1 MKENVTQY
9 TDLGKD
15 VGIRTLDA
23 ASAIVFVNHWTTVYV
38 PITKL
43 FYLLRSIHT
52 LYECDEKITNAISIK
67 YTQKYMNKSV
77 KLQCNPS
84 LQYLGPYTVLYWK
97 LQHRKMLCLLHCIA
111 YTVHILGKDRQR
123 DIDSEWNVTR
133 FEPET
138 ASTSAAWV
146 ANQLSAIFPSKKH
159 K

>member
-1 MKENVTQY
+1 M
-9 TDLGKD
+9 GKD

-23 ASAIVFVNHWTTVYV
+23 ASATVFVNHWTTAYV

-97 LQHRKMLCLLHCIA
+97 FQYRKMLCLLHFIA
-111 YTVHILGKDRQR
+111 YTVQYTFRVKTSSVTSIQSETWQDSNQR
-123 DIDSEWNVTR
+123 PPVY
-133 FEPET
+133 
-138 ASTSAAWV
+138 
-146 ANQLSAIFPSKKH
+146 LSRMGR
-159 K
+159 